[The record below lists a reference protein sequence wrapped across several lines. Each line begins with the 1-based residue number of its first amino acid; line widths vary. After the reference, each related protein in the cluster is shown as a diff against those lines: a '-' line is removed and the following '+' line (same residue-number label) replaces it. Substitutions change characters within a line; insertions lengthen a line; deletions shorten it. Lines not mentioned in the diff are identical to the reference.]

1 MADASFEA
9 LLPRVAEALSPARLE
24 GRAVAVFLSGG
35 ADSLFLLHA
44 LHRLWGD
51 RARLSGLTIDYGLRG
66 EESAQDARFAREAC
80 AALGLECRVHRAGAA
95 ADGNIQA
102 WARGIRRGL
111 MRELL
116 ESGEAHRIALGHQ
129 RDDLLEGV
137 FLKILSAQVPRPLT
151 PVHGRILRPLLTIG
165 RDQIEAALR
174 GAGLSWRTDASN
186 LEPRYRRNALRLGAL
201 AKFDSEFPLWREA
214 ALKSLGTLSGEAQ
227 AFGAMARR
235 SPWMRAGRFKVRPGA
250 SFHRLRPAAR
260 LALLAEA
267 LRLAFPGKRF
277 SREEFVVSLDG
288 VDRARSMQ
296 VFRYGRWQVEYER
309 GVFSRVETRTMDAP
323 VAPGVAARSPWK
335 TAVTVREGPPSLPAE
350 TPFTTLSKEP
360 RFRLRT
366 RLPGDRFTPAGQ
378 EGPVHLRRW
387 LMGHHVSRQHR
398 RRTLILLADENIA
411 MVLTPGR
418 RPWVDAAHLA
428 PRHPHSWA
436 VGVARA

>member
-1 MADASFEA
+1 MADASFDS

-44 LHRLWGD
+44 LHRLSGA
-51 RARLSGLTIDYGLRG
+51 RARLFGLTIDYGLRG
-66 EESAQDARFAREAC
+66 EESAQDARFARDAC

-95 ADGNIQA
+95 PDGNLQA

-116 ESGEAHRIALGHQ
+116 GRGEARYVALGHQ

-137 FLKILSAQVPRPLT
+137 FIKILSAQVPRPL
-151 PVHGRILRPLLTIG
+151 VAVRGRILRPLLMLG

-186 LEPRYRRNALRLGAL
+186 LEPRYRRNTLRLRAL
-201 AKFDSEFPLWREA
+201 ANFDSDFPQWREA

-277 SREEFVVSLDG
+277 SREEFVVSLTAADFG
-288 VDRARSMQ
+288 RSLQ
-296 VFRYGRWQVEYER
+296 VFRYRRWQVEYER
-309 GVFSRVETRTMDAP
+309 GVFSRVETRTMD
-323 VAPGVAARSPWK
+323 VSVNPGVAARSPWK
-335 TAVTVREGPPSLPAE
+335 TAVTVREGPPSLPVE
-350 TPFTTLSKEP
+350 TPFSTPSKGP

-366 RLPGDRFTPAGQ
+366 RMPGDRFTPAGQ

-387 LMGHHVSRQHR
+387 LMSHKVTRQQR
-398 RRTLILLADENIA
+398 RRTLILLADETIA

-418 RPWVDAAHLA
+418 RPWVDAAHHA
-428 PRHPHSWA
+428 PRHPHSWTA
-436 VGVARA
+436 GVSRA